1 MSATKPTII
10 LVHGAWHSPEHFRP
24 LEQALNSSQPPS
36 SSGGGSGGDNG
47 YRTISPWLPSMHYA
61 RLRLP
66 PPSNIADDIAAIRQ
80 AIVSEL
86 TSHPTTNVV
95 VLSHSYG
102 TVPATAALEGLD
114 MATRARAGHDNGVT
128 AHLIIS
134 GLLAPVGTS
143 LLDWGGGQVPPTMVL
158 STVPVPLSSSGGDKT
173 GGVEKGIGKVKV
185 CTPVKDPGPVAL
197 FYHDLAERDAPA
209 AEHYASLCVP
219 QVWAVQETVVPFAP
233 WSPPGAET
241 KWKPESSSETPSKID
256 SQTQSRSGLISNPD
270 SDPNTET
277 GTGTGTGIGL
287 DIHYL
292 VCEDDRALPA
302 AIQRV
307 MIDGADKG
315 ITAHYH
321 HPHPSTTAQG
331 SKIHVTAINSGHC
344 PFLSRVDET
353 VRWVRRCC
361 GEGEV

>member
-1 MSATKPTII
+1 MSASKPTII

-24 LEQALNSSQPPS
+24 LEQALNSPPPPPPPS
-36 SSGGGSGGDNG
+36 SSPSGG
-47 YRTISPWLPSMHYA
+47 YKTISPWLPSMHYT
-61 RLRLP
+61 RLGLP

-114 MATRARAGHDNGVT
+114 MATRARVGHDNGVT

-134 GLLAPVGTS
+134 GLLAPAGTS

-173 GGVEKGIGKVKV
+173 GCVEKGDREVKV

-197 FYHDLAERDAPA
+197 FYHDLAERDARA

-233 WSPPGAET
+233 WSPPRLET
-241 KWKPESSSETPSKID
+241 EIKSKTESPSETPSKID
-256 SQTQSRSGLISNPD
+256 SQTQSQSGQISNPGSD
-270 SDPNTET
+270 SNTET
-277 GTGTGTGIGL
+277 GTATATGIGM

-315 ITAHYH
+315 IKAHHHHH
-321 HPHPSTTAQG
+321 HPLSRAEG

-353 VRWVRRCC
+353 ARW
-361 GEGEV
+361 